1 MGGASSILGLPQRPS
16 KHIWY
21 VGYLHTRQFSSILS
35 LEVAGLDLGEQI
47 SRAPGR
53 HIGGSSDRWG
63 MRTTSTFKVTGR
75 HVLNLWRV
83 MRAEQSFTSHAFEH
97 VVFQILR
104 RRSVRF
110 CEN

>member
-1 MGGASSILGLPQRPS
+1 MVRELSTHSSVSG
-16 KHIWY
+16 
-21 VGYLHTRQFSSILS
+21 TLS
-35 LEVAGLDLGEQI
+35 LEATGLDLGEQI

-53 HIGGSSDRWG
+53 HIGGSSDWWG

-83 MRAEQSFTSHAFEH
+83 MRVEQSFTSHAFEH

-104 RRSVRF
+104 RRSVMIYD
-110 CEN
+110 N